1 MLPLVRRYIKT
12 SFVFLA
18 LGLLLGGWI
27 SLAEFVLGVYP
38 PRLHITAHAHLLLV
52 GFMLMIVMGVATW
65 MFPRP
70 ARDDTRY
77 RPGLAEA
84 VYWTMTVA
92 TLVRAG
98 AEIAAPLTGA
108 AAARV
113 LIAIGGLGQFAGT
126 LLFVANMW
134 SRVRMPAVP
143 PPSAR

>member
-1 MLPLVRRYIKT
+1 
-12 SFVFLA
+12 
-18 LGLLLGGWI
+18 
-27 SLAEFVLGVYP
+27 
-38 PRLHITAHAHLLLV
+38 
-52 GFMLMIVMGVATW
+52 
-65 MFPRP
+65 
-70 ARDDTRY
+70 
-77 RPGLAEA
+77 
-84 VYWTMTVA
+84 MTVA